1 MEEIQKNIVEWIQYD
16 SKIKE
21 ESNKIKGY
29 KEKRD
34 MIGESLLPM
43 LVDNNLEA
51 HTFNI
56 PQFKK
61 SFGCS
66 ESSVS
71 EGLTYKFLENTF
83 KEFFGEEGENCDKT
97 KELLEFVKTHRKK
110 TTKRVLKCSDL

>member
-1 MEEIQKNIVEWIQYD
+1 MDSSMIQKLKKNL
-16 SKIKE
+16 IKLRD
-21 ESNKIKGY
+21 IK
-29 KEKRD
+29 KKD

-66 ESSVS
+66 EGEESVS

-83 KEFFGEEGENCDKT
+83 KKFFGEEGENCDKT
-97 KELLEFVKTHRKK
+97 KELLEFVKTHRRKQLS
-110 TTKRVLKCSDL
+110 VY